1 MHVCRRS
8 VELCLFIADIAFMA
22 ALAAVAAVK
31 TLAVEMTHG

>member
-8 VELCLFIADIAFMA
+8 VELCLFIVAFMA

-31 TLAVEMTHG
+31 TLAVLK